1 MIRFS
6 AQGDYLLLIPQGRAL
21 IRNRVLTRAQGAC
34 FYFEKQQ
41 NGKQSIDVYL
51 KTGMKKIGNGPGCF
65 LARTTSKAI
74 VTKF

>member
-1 MIRFS
+1 MIRLS
-6 AQGDYLLLIPQGRAL
+6 AQGDYLLLVPQGRAL
-21 IRNRVLTRAQGAC
+21 IRNRVLTRDRALASILR
-34 FYFEKQQ
+34 
-41 NGKQSIDVYL
+41 NSRMGKKSIDVYL